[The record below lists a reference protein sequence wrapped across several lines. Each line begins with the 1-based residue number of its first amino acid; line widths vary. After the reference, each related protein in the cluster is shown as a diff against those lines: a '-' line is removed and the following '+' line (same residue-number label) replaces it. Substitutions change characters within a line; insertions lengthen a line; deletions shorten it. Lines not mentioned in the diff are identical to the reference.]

1 MKPLRTNLIALLLSL
16 GAACGPSVDY
26 EDIEGVFRAEDEFFR
41 YVDYPD
47 TSKQEAFLT
56 LEQLFR
62 LRFAGSRLSID
73 REALTLETDPLPFSD
88 SPNRV
93 TVYGQVT
100 ERENGARIEL
110 FAKVDRL
117 RDDLR
122 ELPES
127 PWKYI
132 GGDAQLENKL
142 FEELWEVLV
151 VRKRVDGAPVTPP
164 PVPAT
169 TSATEGT

>member
-1 MKPLRTNLIALLLSL
+1 MNRLRANLLALSMAL

-41 YVDYPD
+41 YVDYPS
-47 TSKQEAFLT
+47 TTRQEAFLT

-73 REALTLETDPLPFSD
+73 RDASTLETDPLPFSD
-88 SPNRV
+88 SPYRV
-93 TVYGQVT
+93 TVYGQVS
-100 ERENGARIEL
+100 ERDSGARIEL

-122 ELPES
+122 EIPES

-164 PVPAT
+164 PVPA
-169 TSATEGT
+169 SATEGT